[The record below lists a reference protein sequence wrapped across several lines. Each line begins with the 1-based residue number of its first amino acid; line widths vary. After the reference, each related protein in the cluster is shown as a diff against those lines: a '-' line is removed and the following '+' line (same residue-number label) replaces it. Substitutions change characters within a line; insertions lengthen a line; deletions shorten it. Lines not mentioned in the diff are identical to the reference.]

1 MKDKIENIITAT
13 ESKEIEINSELI
25 DDYDLAY
32 ICRDGNFV
40 GNLKILSDAIAKSD
54 DASSL

>member
-13 ESKEIEINSELI
+13 ESKEIEINTELI

-32 ICRDGNFV
+32 ICKDGNFV
-40 GNLKILSDAIAKSD
+40 GNLKFL
-54 DASSL
+54 